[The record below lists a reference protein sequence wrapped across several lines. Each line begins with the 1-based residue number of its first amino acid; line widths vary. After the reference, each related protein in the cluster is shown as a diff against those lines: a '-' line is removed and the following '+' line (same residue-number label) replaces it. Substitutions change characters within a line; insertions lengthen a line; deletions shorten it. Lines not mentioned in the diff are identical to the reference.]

1 MAASSRAAS
10 GSVAIG
16 VADLHL
22 TALDSADAEV
32 LDEVGE
38 FDDSRIVR
46 RPFRRGAEE
55 AIEPRHVRVL
65 VQLAV
70 LLGDH
75 GVDARAESC
84 AASMIQA
91 SRSSSM

>member
-1 MAASSRAAS
+1 MAIRLDLARP
-10 GSVAIG
+10 IG
-16 VADLHL
+16 HPPAVN
-22 TALDSADAEV
+22 AEV
-32 LDEVGE
+32 LDDVGE
-38 FDDSRIVR
+38 FDDSLIVR
-46 RPFRRGAEE
+46 RPIRRGAEE

-75 GVDARAESC
+75 GVDAERNC